1 MRRLILVPLVLLVL
15 APTGLQAVSAAQ
27 LLVCDAPPAGTTV
40 VGPNRNLTPAFN
52 APDSF
57 FPSRQFT
64 DLKFQLNLYPA
75 TASNKATVNST
86 LGWRIVANNWDLI
99 LKDAGGTN
107 LSSSLA
113 TQPEAPASEAVGTTL
128 KHCSKFTIRVLN
140 YQAVGGAASE
150 AADPLQL
157 TLQTGPVK

>member
-15 APTGLQAVSAAQ
+15 APTGLQSVSAAS

-40 VGPNRNLTPAFN
+40 VGPNQNRTPVFN

-75 TASNKATVNST
+75 TATNKATVNST
-86 LGWRIVANNWDLI
+86 LAWKVMANNWDLI
-99 LKDAGGTN
+99 LKDANGN
-107 LSSSLA
+107 DLSSSLA
-113 TQPEAPASEAVGTTL
+113 TQPGSPATEAVGVTL
-128 KHCSKFTIRVLN
+128 KHCSRFTIRVLN

-157 TLQTGPVK
+157 TLKTGPVK